1 MRITKRPKASKPGL
15 EAHYVSSTRPVTG
28 SAAGQAIAHLGHWVI
43 RPVNSRSTARIW
55 RFH

>member
-15 EAHYVSSTRPVTG
+15 EAHYVSSTRP
-28 SAAGQAIAHLGHWVI
+28 AAGPTTGPAIAHLGHWVI
-43 RPVNSRSTARIW
+43 RPANSRTTTRVW

>member
-1 MRITKRPKASKPGL
+1 MRIIKRLKASKPGL

-28 SAAGQAIAHLGHWVI
+28 PTSSQAVANLGHWTV